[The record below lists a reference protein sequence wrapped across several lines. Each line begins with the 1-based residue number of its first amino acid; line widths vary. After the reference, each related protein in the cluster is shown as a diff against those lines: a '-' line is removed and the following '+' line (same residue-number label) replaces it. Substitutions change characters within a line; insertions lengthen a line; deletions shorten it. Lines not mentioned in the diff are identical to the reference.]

1 MSNRSPMILVKCPRC
16 ELNYMNEGE
25 DLCKICY
32 REVHGAEPHEE
43 PEICSECNVERA
55 IPGKDLC
62 IFCLKEK
69 KKNRSLP
76 HKVTDEE
83 PVDIEMNDVS
93 GMEEIIPDL
102 EEDDP
107 EYNELGDALSLEEMG
122 EQEDQ
127 DSDDDDESMDG

>member
-1 MSNRSPMILVKCPRC
+1 MPNRSPMTLAKCPRC

-25 DLCKICY
+25 ELCKVCY
-32 REVHGAEPHEE
+32 REVHGVEPQEE
-43 PEICSECNVERA
+43 PEVCSECNVERA

-69 KKNRSLP
+69 KKGRTHHAKPN
-76 HKVTDEE
+76 EE
-83 PVDIEMNDVS
+83 ESVDIGLDDVS

-102 EEDDP
+102 DEDDP
-107 EYNELGDALSLEEMG
+107 DYHEMGDALSLEEMG

-127 DSDDDDESMDG
+127 DSDDEDESMDG